1 MKKITDKIQ
10 YIEITKDS
18 WHTYKELTRSQL
30 PNIANSYTGEKI
42 RWDVASDVEYAE
54 DMLEI
59 NDVSN
64 LTISAWRSI
73 DNNRVTCREVF
84 DVQKLSAI
92 LIRVY

>member
-1 MKKITDKIQ
+1 MTDIIQ

-18 WHTYKELTRSQL
+18 WNTYKELTRSQL
-30 PNIANSYTGEKI
+30 PNIANSYIGERI
-42 RWDVASDVEYAE
+42 RWDVTSDVEYAK

-64 LTISAWRSI
+64 LTIRAWKSI
-73 DNNRVTCREVF
+73 DNNCVTCREVF